1 MDILKIIQTIFINNG
16 FVMTFLIVGL
26 IMWIS
31 SFISKKVTK
40 GRIASSAIAISAGL
54 ILAYIGGSITGGQK
68 GISNIPMFS
77 GFAVM
82 GGAMLRDYAI
92 VSTGFG
98 ARFEELKK
106 AGLSGAVSMFVGI
119 IGAFVIGAVVAYCF
133 GYRDAREV
141 ATIGAG
147 AVTFIVGPVTGTAL
161 NVGSDIIALSI
172 AAGIVKSIFVMI
184 ATPFIAK
191 IFGVTNPQGA
201 MVYGGLMGTSS
212 GTLAGL
218 AATDPRLVPYGA
230 VVATFYTGFGCLMC
244 PSILYLITNLII

>member
-1 MDILKIIQTIFINNG
+1 MNILAIIDSIFIRNG
-16 FVMTFLIVGL
+16 FVMAFMLVGL
-26 IMWIS
+26 IMWLS
-31 SFISKKVTK
+31 AVMSKRLTN
-40 GRIASSAIAISAGL
+40 GRIASSAIAISIGL
-54 ILAYIGGSITGGQK
+54 ILAYIGGSISGGQR
-68 GISNIPMFS
+68 GIADIPMFS
-77 GFAVM
+77 GFAIM

-98 ARFEELKK
+98 ARFAELKR
-106 AGLSGAVSMFVGI
+106 AGLAGVVSIFVGI
-119 IGAFVIGAVVAYCF
+119 VGSYVIGGFIAYCF
-133 GYRDAREV
+133 GYHDARDV

-161 NVGSDIIALSI
+161 GVSSDVIALSI
-172 AAGIVKSIFVMI
+172 AAGIVKSIVVMV

-191 IFGVTNPQGA
+191 IFGVTSPQGA

-230 VVATFYTGFGCLMC
+230 VTATFYTGIGCLLC
-244 PSILYLITNLII
+244 PSILYLITTAFI